1 MENHQKCL
9 SGNEKIMYYISLYY
23 KFPKDF
29 DSILYLSQIV
39 QAEGIKYGVEHWRR
53 NRGRCMGAIYWQ
65 LNDCWPVASWS
76 GIDYYGRWKALHYY
90 ARRFFSPIL
99 VSACDT
105 DREVSI
111 YVTND
116 TSKLYRAKLCWML
129 YDGDIIVMG
138 SEKSIEIESFSAYEY
153 LKLDFR
159 NIIDADEKKRYLLE
173 FSLVIDSEVI
183 STDTVLFVPPKY
195 YEFNPP
201 KLKAEI
207 EEAQDKFLISVTSKS
222 FAKNI
227 ELDFKSL
234 DGVFSDNYFDLT
246 PGQRKKVE
254 IRKKDLS
261 RPASLEDIK
270 KELTLRSLID
280 SFM

>member
-1 MENHQKCL
+1 
-9 SGNEKIMYYISLYY
+9 
-23 KFPKDF
+23 
-29 DSILYLSQIV
+29 
-39 QAEGIKYGVEHWRR
+39 
-53 NRGRCMGAIYWQ
+53 
-65 LNDCWPVASWS
+65 
-76 GIDYYGRWKALHYY
+76 
-90 ARRFFSPIL
+90 
-99 VSACDT
+99 
-105 DREVSI
+105 
-111 YVTND
+111 
-116 TSKLYRAKLCWML
+116 
-129 YDGDIIVMG
+129 
-138 SEKSIEIESFSAYEY
+138 
-153 LKLDFR
+153 
-159 NIIDADEKKRYLLE
+159 
-173 FSLVIDSEVI
+173 
-183 STDTVLFVPPKY
+183 TDTVLFVPPKY

-270 KELTLRSLID
+270 KN
-280 SFM
+280 